1 VPDETGIPPYWNKP
15 SANVV
20 MVILSY
26 ARASEEISSSL
37 TKAMRERD

>member
-1 VPDETGIPPYWNKP
+1 
-15 SANVV
+15 

-26 ARASEEISSSL
+26 ARASEEISSSR

>member
-1 VPDETGIPPYWNKP
+1 
-15 SANVV
+15 